1 MPSDVMEHAGNIVR
15 ILSEYEKF
23 LVAAHGSPDGDA
35 MGSTGTMGHILKA
48 MGKEVILYNG
58 TGMPKH
64 LDFLPMGGP
73 LRDHLRHLPFKPQV
87 VIALDCGDAW
97 RLGNELADALPKY
110 KSINIDHHKGNPA
123 YGTLY
128 NWIDPDMA
136 ATGQM
141 IAAVADAAGIPLTGD
156 VAACIYVS
164 LVADTGSFTHGNTS
178 AEVLRLAARLLG
190 SGLEAASLRDR
201 MDNQW
206 SLNKARL
213 WGALLQKLRLEKN
226 GQVCVC
232 QISLADLGSAGAG
245 KDDLEGF
252 VEQMRRLRGVRV
264 AMTLR
269 EDNPKRCKLSLRSS
283 GADDVRDMA
292 ASFGG
297 GGHVNAAG
305 ATLDMNLE
313 QALEKCL
320 ISLDKVLMKN

>member
-1 MPSDVMEHAGNIVR
+1 MLIDVAEHAGNIVR
-15 ILSEYEKF
+15 ILLENQKF

-35 MGSTGTMGHILKA
+35 MGATGAMGHVLKA
-48 MGKEVILYNG
+48 MGKEVILYNN
-58 TGMPKH
+58 TGMPKS
-64 LDFLPMGGP
+64 LNFIPLGGV
-73 LRDHLRHLPFKPQV
+73 LLEHLRHLPFKPQV
-87 VIALDCGDAW
+87 VLALDCGDAW

-110 KSINIDHHKGNPA
+110 QSINIDHHKGNPA

-128 NWIDPDMA
+128 NWVDPAMA

-141 IAAVADAAGIPLTGD
+141 VAAVADAAGVPLTGD
-156 VAACIYVS
+156 LAACVYVS

-178 AEVLRLAARLLG
+178 AAVLRLAARLLD
-190 SGLEAASLRDR
+190 SGLEAATLRDS

-213 WGALLQKLRLEKN
+213 WGSLLQKLQMEKD

-232 QISLADLGSAGAG
+232 QISLADLAAAGAA

-269 EDNPKRCKLSLRSS
+269 EDNPKRCKVSLRSS
-283 GADDVRDMA
+283 GPDDVREIA

-305 ATLDMNLE
+305 AMLEMNLE
-313 QALEKCL
+313 KALVQCL
-320 ISLDKVLMKN
+320 HKLDDVL